1 MSWTALLLISAGCYL
16 MKAFGPLVLADRS
29 LPPTAA
35 RLVGLQAVPVLA
47 ALVVIQTVSS
57 GDRLVLDARL
67 PALAEDL
74 RENGFADLAVA
85 GEPQHLDD
93 DFVLR
98 FGTLGSGVSDRDRIS
113 EDGAVDS
120 DKAAAGLLKVGSD
133 ERVGFALQDLNH
145 ETSQF
150 AISAV

>member
-1 MSWTALLLISAGCYL
+1 MNWTALLLISAGCYL

-67 PALAEDL
+67 PALGVAAVL
-74 RENGFADLAVA
+74 IWRRAPFLAV
-85 GEPQHLDD
+85 
-93 DFVLR
+93 VL
-98 FGTLGSGVSDRDRIS
+98 G
-113 EDGAVDS
+113 
-120 DKAAAGLLKVGSD
+120 AAATAALLRTVW
-133 ERVGFALQDLNH
+133 
-145 ETSQF
+145 
-150 AISAV
+150 